1 MPNAIPGD
9 PGATKRESDRLA
21 LRLRARYGL
30 TPCEAQVARYVAD
43 GLRYAEIAESLGVS
57 YHTVHS
63 HVKAIHSK
71 VGIRSNG
78 RLMALI
84 QKDIRP

>member
-1 MPNAIPGD
+1 MPKAIRGD
-9 PGATKRESDRLA
+9 PGATKRESDRFA

-30 TPCEAQVARYVAD
+30 TPSEAHVAGHVAD
-43 GLRYAEIAESLGVS
+43 GLRYAEIAERLGVS

-78 RLMALI
+78 RLTALI
-84 QKDIRP
+84 RKDIRP